1 MQMKQHNVM
10 DRVKFSLRGLFIM
23 AAMGLCLLTGNAA
36 SARQDDPSGRKCTAT
51 QMIGAGKAS
60 WYGPGFHGRKTANGE
75 IFNMNA
81 MTAAHKTL
89 PLGTHIQVEN
99 EQTGEMLIVRIN
111 DRGPYIKGRVLD
123 LSKHAAARLGLE
135 EQGVGRVVMRRCL

>member
-1 MQMKQHNVM
+1 MRLILKQ
-10 DRVKFSLRGLFIM
+10 LPLL
-23 AAMGLCLLTGNAA
+23 AALALIVAANPAPAAQNAPN
-36 SARQDDPSGRKCTAT
+36 QCKAT
-51 QMIGAGKAS
+51 QMIGSGKAS

-89 PLGTHIQVEN
+89 PLGTWLQVEN
-99 EQTGEMLIVRIN
+99 KKNGESLIVRVN

-123 LSKHAAARLGLE
+123 LSRQAAVRLGLE
-135 EQGVGRVVMRRCL
+135 EQGVGEVTIRRCL

>member
-1 MQMKQHNVM
+1 MRLILKQ
-10 DRVKFSLRGLFIM
+10 LPLL
-23 AAMGLCLLTGNAA
+23 AALALIIAA
-36 SARQDDPSGRKCTAT
+36 NPAPAAQSQAAANQCKAT
-51 QMIGAGKAS
+51 QMIGSGKAS

-89 PLGTHIQVEN
+89 PLGTWLQVEN
-99 EQTGEMLIVRIN
+99 KKNGEFLIVRVN

-123 LSKHAAARLGLE
+123 LSRQAAVKLGLE
-135 EQGVGRVVMRRCL
+135 EQGVGEVTIRRCL

>member
-1 MQMKQHNVM
+1 MNYKIKSGQL
-10 DRVKFSLRGLFIM
+10 RVRSRELVLM
-23 AAMGLCLLTGNAA
+23 AALGVSLMAGS
-36 SARQDDPSGRKCTAT
+36 SAMAEQKDLVIKECKST
-51 QMIGAGKAS
+51 QVVGIGKAS

-75 IFNMNA
+75 IFNMND

-89 PLGTHIQVEN
+89 PLGTKIQVEN
-99 EQTGEMLIVRIN
+99 EATGETLVVRIN

-123 LSKHAAARLGLE
+123 LSKHAAVRLGLE

>member
-1 MQMKQHNVM
+1 MRLILKQ
-10 DRVKFSLRGLFIM
+10 LPLL
-23 AAMGLCLLTGNAA
+23 AALALIIAA
-36 SARQDDPSGRKCTAT
+36 NPAPAAQEASNQCKAT
-51 QMIGAGKAS
+51 QMIGSGKAS

-89 PLGTHIQVEN
+89 PLGTWLQVEN
-99 EQTGEMLIVRIN
+99 KKNGESLIVRVN

-123 LSKHAAARLGLE
+123 LSRQAAVRLGLE
-135 EQGVGRVVMRRCL
+135 EQGVGEVTIRRCL